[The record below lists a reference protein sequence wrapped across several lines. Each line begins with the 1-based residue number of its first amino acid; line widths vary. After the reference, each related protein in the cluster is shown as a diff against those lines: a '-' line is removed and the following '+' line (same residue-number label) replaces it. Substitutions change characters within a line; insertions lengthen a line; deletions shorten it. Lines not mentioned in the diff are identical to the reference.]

1 MTEPQL
7 HHLHCKDSTGTHRMG
22 YWQWGQ
28 SDAQAVVLC
37 VHGLTR
43 QGRDFDVLARA
54 LLQAAQAQGRSLRLI
69 CPDVV
74 GRGSSDWLADPAL
87 YQPLTYLADMQALL
101 VHLHAQAPIA
111 TLDWVGTSMGGIIG
125 MLAASQPQA
134 LVQPIRRLLLN
145 DVDGAHLDYEIILN
159 ILAEPRGGSPQNDNE
174 PKVAIVM
181 CISETYVPRARRGRG
196 LGAQLASAAFAIAA
210 VRGWLVWPKC
220 SYISDSFLGVDPE
233 PTSADGKPLASLVVT
248 PNQKGNPHL
257 VLAAH

>member
-1 MTEPQL
+1 MQSRKRRRADVPSIDGVADALAAIEAQQPELAGVQHKFRMGNPAPPFEL
-7 HHLHCKDSTGTHRMG
+7 SGSTGRMHRYRG
-22 YWQWGQ
+22 
-28 SDAQAVVLC
+28 C
-37 VHGLTR
+37 VPSR
-43 QGRDFDVLARA
+43 IPI
-54 LLQAAQAQGRSLRLI
+54 S
-69 CPDVV
+69 
-74 GRGSSDWLADPAL
+74 GS
-87 YQPLTYLADMQALL
+87 
-101 VHLHAQAPIA
+101 
-111 TLDWVGTSMGGIIG
+111 
-125 MLAASQPQA
+125 
-134 LVQPIRRLLLN
+134 LLLN
-145 DVDGAHLDYEIILN
+145 DVDGAHLDYEIIIN

-196 LGAQLASAAFAIAA
+196 IGAQLASAAFAIAA